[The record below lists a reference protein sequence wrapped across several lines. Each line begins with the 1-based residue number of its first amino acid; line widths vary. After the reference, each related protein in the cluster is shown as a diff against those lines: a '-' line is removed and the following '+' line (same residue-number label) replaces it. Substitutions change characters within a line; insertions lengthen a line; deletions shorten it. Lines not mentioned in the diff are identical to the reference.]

1 MPERG
6 LGNEV
11 QARAVLEQVADAAI
25 AKFAQEFPDK
35 LKAPEPVKSEIPA
48 PLKWSAAIISV
59 LMTTGVA
66 ALVFWLVSSVGEMQ
80 VTLGRMDERMQQDV
94 TGQRVTE
101 NQRRIEKIEERL
113 GRLEQGKGGQ

>member
-11 QARAVLEQVADAAI
+11 QARAVLEQVADAAV
-25 AKFAQEFPDK
+25 AKFALEYPDK
-35 LKAPEPVKSEIPA
+35 LKAGEPVKAELPPA
-48 PLKWSAAIISV
+48 VKWGATLISA
-59 LMTTGVA
+59 LLTTGIA

-94 TGQRVTE
+94 AGQRITE
-101 NQRRIEKIEERL
+101 NQRRIEKLEERL
-113 GRLEQGKGGQ
+113 GRIEEGKGRS